1 MLIRQY
7 RKPLRNLGNRKTL
20 CRKGFCAGRVAVFWR
35 QDGKQHACAFFGSIN
50 QFARIGWKLDA
61 GLTGHPNEANL
72 QLLWN
77 PNSLRS
83 KSRSLNPS
91 TSSSVTNSECA
102 PAAYA
107 GCEALP
113 ERLKMKLIPIQV
125 ECYAGTKAD
134 ETPRRFFRE
143 EQPVEV
149 EEVLDRWHQAESK
162 PEWPRA
168 DYFKVRGADG
178 HAYLLKHDLEA
189 DEWFLGRRW

>member
-1 MLIRQY
+1 
-7 RKPLRNLGNRKTL
+7 
-20 CRKGFCAGRVAVFWR
+20 
-35 QDGKQHACAFFGSIN
+35 
-50 QFARIGWKLDA
+50 
-61 GLTGHPNEANL
+61 
-72 QLLWN
+72 
-77 PNSLRS
+77 
-83 KSRSLNPS
+83 
-91 TSSSVTNSECA
+91 
-102 PAAYA
+102 
-107 GCEALP
+107 
-113 ERLKMKLIPIQV
+113 MKLIPIQV

-178 HAYLLKHDLEA
+178 HEYLLKHDLEA